1 MPTTGA
7 LSTAPLRLV
16 PASGRRRLNEFIR
29 LPARL
34 YAGAAGY
41 AAPLELER
49 REALTRGKNPYFEHA
64 EAQLWL
70 AYRGDRA
77 VGRISAQI
85 DRRYLERYG
94 DDTGHFGFLD
104 AVDDPAVFALLTRTA
119 EDWLRA
125 RGMRRALGP
134 LSFST
139 NEESGLMVEG
149 FAARPMLL
157 MGYHPP
163 FAGTRLAEQG
173 YLKVKDLIAYDYDIV
188 NAPPFRARKVIERA
202 IAGGGFT
209 IRRLDMRRYAED
221 INAAL
226 DIYID
231 AWSGNWGFVPPT
243 KAETEH
249 TVRALKP
256 LVRPEMVHIAEID
269 GVPVGMIVCLPN
281 LAEAVAGLKGRLLPL
296 GWARL
301 LWRLKVSG
309 LTTCRVLLYGV
320 LKRYQGS
327 GLGSAI
333 ALTLLQE
340 LRSNALKIGFLKAEL
355 SWILEDNLPMRRIN
369 EGIGGKG
376 YKLYRVYDKALA

>member
-1 MPTTGA
+1 LNQPHA
-7 LSTAPLRLV
+7 ALRLV
-16 PASGRRRLNEFIR
+16 PAADRRALTEFIR

-34 YAGAAGY
+34 YAAAPGY

-49 REALTRGKNPYFEHA
+49 RDTLTPGKNPYFEHA
-64 EAQLWL
+64 EAKLWL
-70 AYRGDRA
+70 AYRGDRP

-85 DRRYLERYG
+85 DRLYLERYR
-94 DDTGHFGFLD
+94 DDTGHFGFID

-125 RGMRRALGP
+125 RGMRRAVGP

-163 FAGTRLAEQG
+163 YAGPRLAEQG
-173 YLKVKDLIAYDYDIV
+173 YAKVKDLIAYDYDIV
-188 NAPPFRARKVIERA
+188 NAPPFRSRKVMERA
-202 IAGGGFT
+202 TAGGGFT
-209 IRRLDMRRYAED
+209 IRPLDMRRYAED
-221 INAAL
+221 ISAAL
-226 DIYID
+226 DIYVD
-231 AWSGNWGFVPPT
+231 AWSDNWGFVPPT
-243 KAETEH
+243 RAQTEH

-256 LVRPEMVHIAEID
+256 LVRSEMVHIAEI
-269 GVPVGMIVCLPN
+269 GGAPAGMIVCLPN
-281 LAEAVAGLKGRLLPL
+281 LAEAVAGLGGRLMPF
-296 GWARL
+296 GWAKL
-301 LWRLKVSG
+301 LWRLKVRG
-309 LTTCRVLLYGV
+309 VKTCRVLLYGV
-320 LKRYQGS
+320 RKQYQGS

-340 LRSNALKIGFLKAEL
+340 LRTNALKSGFREAEL

-369 EGIGGKG
+369 EGIGGRG